1 MQANQLGKIDNPSSS
16 GFFTP
21 DTELGPF
28 SLDQISAPDQR
39 FNLGVGDTL
48 HLEKSSSNQPLET
61 RLENLYETFNSNFST
76 YFIKTLKSS
85 SFSAVNYQPP
95 HFMEFYAAFNTH
107 SPFLPFL

>member
-1 MQANQLGKIDNPSSS
+1 MLHIHNINTNKNIHNQILFYVQANQLGKIDNPSSS

-61 RLENLYETFNSNFST
+61 R
-76 YFIKTLKSS
+76 
-85 SFSAVNYQPP
+85 
-95 HFMEFYAAFNTH
+95 
-107 SPFLPFL
+107 